1 MSAQAGHGA
10 SVHIEACGKTFAD
23 GTRALEPATLDIAR
37 GETLVL
43 LGPSGCGKTTMLRI
57 IAGLEVPDAG
67 GRVLFDGKDM
77 TAVPIERRNVGMVFQ
92 SYALFPNMTVS
103 DNIGYG
109 LKIRGIPAKERA
121 ARVAELVAL
130 TNISGLEN
138 RRIDQLSGGQRQ
150 RVALARA
157 VAIRPGILLLDEPLT
172 ALDAALRDR
181 LRGELN
187 RLLRALGITTI
198 YVTHDQSEAME
209 LGDRVVVMQ
218 KGAIAQIGTPREIYF
233 TPRSR
238 FVAEF
243 IGAANIVEAA
253 IEDGHLVLPGGRQP
267 IHGDMDMPAA
277 VAMIRPETI
286 RVTAAGSAPLSGI
299 IDSVSFIGDRQRLVV
314 SGASNRLLTV
324 DAPNTVQVKARRTDR
339 IVDFAGRRPPVAAR
353 ELRRSMSPK
362 PVHIAQI
369 SDLHIKPPG
378 SLAYGKVDTAKALER
393 CVAALNE
400 FDPAPDF
407 VVISGDLAD
416 TPTAE
421 EYQYLKR
428 LLAPLKLPFAG
439 IPGNHDSREL
449 MRAAFPSAS
458 YAFVSGP
465 LNQKIEVAGL
475 DLLLLDS
482 SVHRKPHGELDGPTL
497 QWLDGMLAS
506 SPDRPAL
513 LFLHHPPFKAGIWH
527 MDRQNLLNASDLA
540 PIVRR
545 HPRVQLIAT
554 GHVHRATLTMFAG
567 VPTTICPAPN
577 HAVDLDL
584 AELRQ
589 PSFKVEPPAFH
600 LHTWFPGEGYGNVVT
615 HQVPI
620 GTFDG
625 PHPFFAAD
633 GKLL

>member
-57 IAGLEVPDAG
+57 IAGLEVPDTG

-92 SYALFPNMTVS
+92 SYALFPNMSVS

-109 LKIRGIPAKERA
+109 LKIRGIPTRERA

-138 RRIDQLSGGQRQ
+138 RRINQLSGGQRQ

-253 IEDGHLVLPGGRQP
+253 IEGGHLVLPGGRQP

-286 RVTAAGSAPLSGI
+286 RVEAAGSAPLSGI

-324 DAPNTVQVKARRTDR
+324 DAPNTVQVTRGER
-339 IVDFAGRRPPVAAR
+339 IG
-353 ELRRSMSPK
+353 LSISPDA
-362 PVHIAQI
+362 V
-369 SDLHIKPPG
+369 
-378 SLAYGKVDTAKALER
+378 
-393 CVAALNE
+393 
-400 FDPAPDF
+400 
-407 VVISGDLAD
+407 
-416 TPTAE
+416 
-421 EYQYLKR
+421 R
-428 LLAPLKLPFAG
+428 LL
-439 IPGNHDSREL
+439 
-449 MRAAFPSAS
+449 
-458 YAFVSGP
+458 
-465 LNQKIEVAGL
+465 
-475 DLLLLDS
+475 
-482 SVHRKPHGELDGPTL
+482 
-497 QWLDGMLAS
+497 
-506 SPDRPAL
+506 
-513 LFLHHPPFKAGIWH
+513 PPE
-527 MDRQNLLNASDLA
+527 N
-540 PIVRR
+540 
-545 HPRVQLIAT
+545 
-554 GHVHRATLTMFAG
+554 
-567 VPTTICPAPN
+567 
-577 HAVDLDL
+577 
-584 AELRQ
+584 
-589 PSFKVEPPAFH
+589 
-600 LHTWFPGEGYGNVVT
+600 
-615 HQVPI
+615 
-620 GTFDG
+620 
-625 PHPFFAAD
+625 
-633 GKLL
+633 

>member
-10 SVHIEACGKTFAD
+10 SVRIEACGKTFAD
-23 GTRALEPATLDIAR
+23 GTHALEPATLDIAR

-57 IAGLEVPDAG
+57 IAGLEVPDTG

-92 SYALFPNMTVS
+92 SYALFPNMSVS

-218 KGAIAQIGTPREIYF
+218 KGTIAQIGTPREIYF
-233 TPRSR
+233 TPQSR

-253 IEDGHLVLPGGRQP
+253 IENGHLVLPGGRQR
-267 IHGDMDMPAA
+267 IDGEANMPVA

-286 RVTAAGSAPLSGI
+286 RVVEAGSTPLSGI
-299 IDSVSFIGDRQRLVV
+299 VDSVSFIGDRQRLVV

-324 DAPNTVQVKARRTDR
+324 DAPNTVQVKSGER
-339 IVDFAGRRPPVAAR
+339 IGLSIAADA
-353 ELRRSMSPK
+353 
-362 PVHIAQI
+362 V
-369 SDLHIKPPG
+369 
-378 SLAYGKVDTAKALER
+378 
-393 CVAALNE
+393 
-400 FDPAPDF
+400 
-407 VVISGDLAD
+407 
-416 TPTAE
+416 
-421 EYQYLKR
+421 R
-428 LLAPLKLPFAG
+428 LL
-439 IPGNHDSREL
+439 
-449 MRAAFPSAS
+449 
-458 YAFVSGP
+458 
-465 LNQKIEVAGL
+465 
-475 DLLLLDS
+475 
-482 SVHRKPHGELDGPTL
+482 
-497 QWLDGMLAS
+497 
-506 SPDRPAL
+506 
-513 LFLHHPPFKAGIWH
+513 PPE
-527 MDRQNLLNASDLA
+527 D
-540 PIVRR
+540 
-545 HPRVQLIAT
+545 
-554 GHVHRATLTMFAG
+554 
-567 VPTTICPAPN
+567 
-577 HAVDLDL
+577 
-584 AELRQ
+584 
-589 PSFKVEPPAFH
+589 
-600 LHTWFPGEGYGNVVT
+600 
-615 HQVPI
+615 
-620 GTFDG
+620 
-625 PHPFFAAD
+625 
-633 GKLL
+633 